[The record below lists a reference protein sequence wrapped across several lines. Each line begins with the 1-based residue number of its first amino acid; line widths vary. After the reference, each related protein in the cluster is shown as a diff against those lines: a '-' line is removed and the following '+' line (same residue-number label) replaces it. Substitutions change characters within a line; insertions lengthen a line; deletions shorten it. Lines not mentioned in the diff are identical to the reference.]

1 MAAASRKQINVLNTA
16 VRKLADRFEVDDP
29 GVFLKAAASLA
40 SDGVCARC
48 LLRVV
53 GHMGMEDYTLTAP
66 SETQIICMLSSSN
79 GSSGCS
85 SPSPVPAEDA
95 LASTINAAPGTVRPV
110 PTCPACFG
118 LLFALL
124 EDQGQPQL
132 DNKMPTSDESA
143 PGQRSMA
150 TVAEVMESAE
160 VSGVDLAWLR
170 VQLKAFPGAV
180 GCQSG
185 PTTCH
190 ERLQGRPSVAGLA
203 AAVRRQTEM
212 GPPDTVELAA
222 AVATASAS
230 AATSRVAM
238 AEATPLP
245 AAELPLG
252 PRLEMKSFSL
262 EVGVLPAAPAIRDVA
277 MHAWL
282 VAFVESRGVR
292 CPAWRPTD
300 IVPIPMVLRRA
311 LPIALSRQLGLPAA
325 APQAA
330 SVNVS
335 LVLLDNEEGLE
346 DLRVLA
352 EHQAAGRRQF
362 HKHHRN
368 KRQRGRQGGRGDGG
382 AAAEPE
388 AEAPGGHAGLMS
400 LEQAS
405 TAACSLHRAVLTR
418 LFPWPPPPL
427 AKRKGLDKRQTEKA
441 TEAAGATAGAALAE
455 EAAAAAAN
463 ETDGL
468 KMEPEPASSAAEAV
482 TAIPHVYVRAVHKP
496 LLLAGRYCKLRRH
509 MPQSPWFILE
519 TGARIGGGSVQEAI
533 EHFVLPLYGTLTAKM
548 ITGGREDADVRM
560 LGPGRPFI
568 LELQGALRGHPPPE
582 TLRRLEQHMRDSKC
596 GVTVQGLTACGPASL
611 EAIKA
616 AEEHKEK
623 TYRALCW
630 AEVPPEKEDLEA
642 LVAMG
647 RMEVAQDTPVR
658 VLHRRAAK
666 IRPKWLR
673 VETASA
679 VPDKPHYFVIQLRT
693 QAGAYVKEF
702 CHGDFGRCR
711 PSLGDLLGQIQNR
724 RTAAAADTAAADTAA
739 ADTAAADTAAADNAA
754 AIAPDRDTAAADIAA
769 DASPS
774 TVPDGAAPPSPVVR
788 ANTED
793 SIAEV
798 ASAAEAAAEAAT
810 TTAAAT
816 APAAKR
822 KFNPNPKP
830 RPAQKPELQTKPD
843 GKSESKTEVHDG
855 RKSTS
860 PANVPASFRAPPAP
874 ESCDNGAFVRVD
886 ILQLDVLD
894 VHLDHWP

>member
-1 MAAASRKQINVLNTA
+1 MAAASRKQVNVLNTA
-16 VRKLADRFEVDDP
+16 VRKLSERFEVDDP
-29 GVFLKAAASLA
+29 DVFIKAAASLA

-48 LLRVV
+48 LLRAV
-53 GHMGMEDYTLTAP
+53 GHMGMEDYTLSAP
-66 SETQIICMLSSSN
+66 SESQIITMLSSSN

-95 LASTINAAPGTVRPV
+95 RASTIMAAPGTVRPA
-110 PTCPACFG
+110 PTCPVCFG

-124 EDQGQPQL
+124 EDQGPSQL
-132 DNKMPTSDESA
+132 DHEMPTSGGPP

-150 TVAEVMESAE
+150 TVTEVIESAE

-180 GCQSG
+180 GCHSG

-190 ERLQGRPSVAGLA
+190 EQLQGRPSVAGLA
-203 AAVRRQTEM
+203 AAVRRQTEV

-222 AVATASAS
+222 AVATA
-230 AATSRVAM
+230 AAAAVTSRVTM
-238 AEATPLP
+238 AEATALP

-252 PRLEMKSFSL
+252 PRLAMKSFSL
-262 EVGVLPAAPAIRDVA
+262 DVGVLPAATAIRDVA

-311 LPIALSRQLGLPAA
+311 LPIVLSRQLGLPAA
-325 APQAA
+325 APQSA

-335 LVLLDNEEGLE
+335 VVLLDNEKGLE

-352 EHQAAGRRQF
+352 EYQAAGRRQF
-362 HKHHRN
+362 HKHYRN
-368 KRQRGRQGGRGDGG
+368 KRHRAQQGAHGDGG

-388 AEAPGGHAGLMS
+388 AEPPQAPGGHGRLMS

-405 TAACSLHRAVLTR
+405 TAACSLPRAVLTR

-427 AKRKGLDKRQTEKA
+427 AKRKGLHKQQTEKA
-441 TEAAGATAGAALAE
+441 PEPAGAAAGAALAE
-455 EAAAAAAN
+455 AAVAAASSEA
-463 ETDGL
+463 DG
-468 KMEPEPASSAAEAV
+468 MAIEPEPSSSAAEAA

-496 LLLAGRYCKLRRH
+496 LLLAGRYCKMRRH

-533 EHFVLPLYGTLTAKM
+533 EYSVLPLYGTLTAKM

-568 LELQGALRGHPPPE
+568 LEIQGALRGHPPPE

-596 GVTVQGLTACGPASL
+596 GVTVQGLTACSPASL

-647 RMEVAQDTPVR
+647 RVEVAQDTPVR

-673 VETASA
+673 VESASA

-711 PSLGDLLGQIQNR
+711 PSLGDLLGLIQKQ
-724 RTAAAADTAAADTAA
+724 RTAAAADAVAAIAPDGNGTADA
-739 ADTAAADTAAADNAA
+739 AA
-754 AIAPDRDTAAADIAA
+754 AIAPDGNGTADTAA

-774 TVPDGAAPPSPVVR
+774 TVADGAAPPSPVLV
-788 ANTED
+788 ANTEE
-793 SIAEV
+793 SSAEV
-798 ASAAEAAAEAAT
+798 GSMAEAAAEDAT
-810 TTAAAT
+810 TATGTAT
-816 APAAKR
+816 AAKR
-822 KFNPNPKP
+822 KFNPKPKP
-830 RPAQKPELQTKPD
+830 RPALPQKPDLQTKPD
-843 GKSESKTEVHDG
+843 DKSYSKTGVHG
-855 RKSTS
+855 SRKSTS
-860 PANVPASFRAPPAP
+860 PPNFPGSSRAPPAP
-874 ESCDNGAFVRVD
+874 ESCDSSTFVRVD